1 MVAASNQQETVMDTQ
16 KVETRAL
23 SDDELDAVSGGD
35 NKAIAAMTKQAQAD
49 LQAQL
54 QQQAEDKKAGD
65 QIKAFQQLLQ
75 ELP

>member
-1 MVAASNQQETVMDTQ
+1 MDAQ
-16 KVETRAL
+16 KFELDAL
-23 SDDELDAVSGGD
+23 SDDQLDAVSGGD
-35 NKAIAAMTKQAQAD
+35 NKATAAMTKQVQAD

>member
-1 MVAASNQQETVMDTQ
+1 MDTQ

-35 NKAIAAMTKQAQAD
+35 NKATAAMTKQVQAD

-65 QIKAFQQLLQ
+65 QMKALQQLLQ